1 MFRFQLKM
9 KFRNDDLENYDNFD
23 VYAAAGA
30 LRGRPNDL
38 FKKTGSRRRQKS
50 PCYQL
55 GPPRRQLWRDISTGQ
70 ERNFSQA
77 PSIPKAQ
84 SVISIE
90 SMQTVNTSVW
100 GSVMSITS
108 SSSSSGGSSSSG
120 ARILPLEPSRSSSR
134 NTMNGFQSPWT
145 STSSLIKRNHFFR
158 LY

>member
-1 MFRFQLKM
+1 MLRFHAQ
-9 KFRNDDLENYDNFD
+9 KFRNYDLEDYDNFD
-23 VYAAAGA
+23 VNATDAP
-30 LRGRPNDL
+30 RGRSNDR
-38 FKKTGSRRRQKS
+38 FKKPSSRRRQKS

-55 GPPRRQLWRDISTGQ
+55 EPPRRQLWRDISTGQ
-70 ERNFSQA
+70 ERNFSEA

-100 GSVMSITS
+100 GSVLSITS
-108 SSSSSGGSSSSG
+108 SSSSSG
-120 ARILPLEPSRSSSR
+120 ARILPSEPSRSSSR